1 MNVRFDLA
9 FLLLLSFVPHGVYD
23 TPKIKLP
30 AKRLLQHT
38 LGLQTCARN
47 LNEKLLRANR
57 RCKADKKQ
65 FMRVPAGSYK
75 FISLVQAHQIGSE
88 NDEILFP
95 QAQIKTV

>member
-1 MNVRFDLA
+1 MKDYC
-9 FLLLLSFVPHGVYD
+9 VPTEDV
-23 TPKIKLP
+23 
-30 AKRLLQHT
+30 
-38 LGLQTCARN
+38 
-47 LNEKLLRANR
+47 
-57 RCKADKKQ
+57 KADKKQ